1 MNYDADL
8 QEDDDALYDDDY
20 EDDKTISLVDPT
32 REARFRKT
40 KEEFFLIKEQV
51 DVLFER

>member
-20 EDDKTISLVDPT
+20 EDDTTISLVDPN
-32 REARFRKT
+32 REAGFRKT
-40 KEEFFLIKEQV
+40 VEEFYLIKE
-51 DVLFER
+51 